1 MEKLIAPKKRARAN
15 LYWAIQKP
23 RDNADGILKSFI
35 DKEER
40 DIWIAVNEDREIM
53 LADHALVRKARKEFI
68 LDHPCELPYEL
79 PRD

>member
-23 RDNADGILKSFI
+23 RDNQDGILKSFA
-35 DKEER
+35 DKGER
-40 DIWIAVNEDREIM
+40 DIWIAANEDREIM
-53 LADHALVRKARKEFI
+53 LADHALIRKARKLYI

-79 PRD
+79 PND